1 VVLELVLA
9 VRQDLRASHAVPVGA
24 RDVPALPLRPDHAS
38 GLEDLHPVT
47 LVWLVVVGLWI
58 QSPWNIWN

>member
-1 VVLELVLA
+1 MRKLL
-9 VRQDLRASHAVPVGA
+9 
-24 RDVPALPLRPDHAS
+24 
-38 GLEDLHPVT
+38 LHPATKPLVFVLCLLP